1 MSRPRNLDREL
12 EAFMD
17 AGPESMPRSALE
29 NALEQVEHTPQR
41 ATAVAAWMGTSAPTW
56 PSIVAIAAVVL
67 VAVLLFADG
76 AGVRIGGP
84 ETSPTPTPMPLP
96 SASLPSPIALA
107 PDAVIPVPGAFL
119 ALADGENRV
128 WITSDEQ
135 LVAIDTATGT
145 TSAFPVPIPDGSW
158 SGLELLDGSLW
169 TGNYHRGVV
178 YRVNRDT
185 GAIEAEIPVGNE
197 AVNLTVAG
205 GGIWVRTQG
214 GVIWEA
220 HRIDP
225 ATNSVV
231 ATVQGGNSIAAGHGS
246 LWFGQRG
253 ADRIIRADPIT
264 GETIAVIDVPRD
276 HDCGVAPSSDSMW
289 GSCFDP
295 DRIVGSVV
303 RIDPAT
309 NEVVATIY
317 TGAAGGGP
325 FEVDG
330 RTWLSTSSPQGG
342 AFMAIDLD
350 TNTVEKILTV
360 GPGFDPDNPVIAG
373 GSLWVANDSNHEV
386 YRFALEA
393 FGSGD

>member
-1 MSRPRNLDREL
+1 MTRQRNLDREL
-12 EAFMD
+12 EVFMD
-17 AGPESMPRSALE
+17 AGPGSMPRSALE

-41 ATAVAAWMGTSAPTW
+41 PTAVASWMETSNTW
-56 PSIVAIAAVVL
+56 WPFAVAVAAAVL
-67 VAVLLFADG
+67 MAVVVFADW
-76 AGVRIGGP
+76 AGPRIGAP
-84 ETSPTPTPMPLP
+84 EASPTVTAPATP
-96 SASLPSPIALA
+96 SASLPA
-107 PDAVIPVPGAFL
+107 PTRIEAEAVIPVPGAFL
-119 ALADGENRV
+119 ALADGQDRV
-128 WITSDEQ
+128 WVTSDEQ
-135 LVAIDTATGT
+135 LVAIDTATGM
-145 TSAFPVPIPDGSW
+145 TSAFPVPIPEGSW

-169 TGNYHRGVV
+169 VGNYHEGVV
-178 YRVNRDT
+178 YRLNPEN
-185 GAIEAEIPVGNE
+185 GAIEAEIPVGDE
-197 AVNLTVAG
+197 AVSLTAAG

-225 ATNSVV
+225 ATNTVV
-231 ATVQGGNSIAAGHGS
+231 LTVEGGNAIAGGHGS

-253 ADRIIRADPIT
+253 ADRIIRADPVT

-276 HDCGVAPSSDSMW
+276 HDCGVASSSDSMW

-309 NEVVATIY
+309 NEVVATIH

-325 FEVDG
+325 FETEG
-330 RTWLSTSSPQGG
+330 RTWLSTSSPEGG

-350 TNTVEKILTV
+350 TNTVEEILTV

-373 GSLWVANDSNHEV
+373 GSVWVANDSRDEV
-386 YRFALEA
+386 YRFALDA
-393 FGSGD
+393 FGAED